1 MCTLCTVIVSNFPG
15 ACLSRVL
22 CTLCTLCTFMCFRRI
37 RMYLLN
43 SNNYPIHLFGEIS
56 RRGEI
61 SLKMTNIAL
70 VRALRIWVAQRMY
83 WHILPK
89 QGWSYI
95 LVKMSIF
102 WKFFFAFSNVKS
114 LSEYVVKILAL
125 KFEPK
130 KSYDKKTKFSLC
142 RNALIDPD
150 LAKHKSK
157 QKYVSTY
164 GELLKQR
171 PREGR

>member
-1 MCTLCTVIVSNFPG
+1 MAFIEKFWTIQPKQLWIMKVQIS
-15 ACLSRVL
+15 
-22 CTLCTLCTFMCFRRI
+22 I
-37 RMYLLN
+37 
-43 SNNYPIHLFGEIS
+43 YPFHLFGEIS

-114 LSEYVVKILAL
+114 LNEYVVKILAL

-130 KSYDKKTKFSLC
+130 KSYGKKSKFSLC
-142 RNALIDPD
+142 KNALIGPD
-150 LAKHKSK
+150 LEYRYTSIL
-157 QKYVSTY
+157 VTFNI
-164 GELLKQR
+164 GNFDLW
-171 PREGR
+171 

>member
-1 MCTLCTVIVSNFPG
+1 MAPLKNLWLKTRKIANKFGNL
-15 ACLSRVL
+15 
-22 CTLCTLCTFMCFRRI
+22 RI
-37 RMYLLN
+37 WKFENLAKALN
-43 SNNYPIHLFGEIS
+43 EHNIIYKYPIHLFGEIS

-125 KFEPK
+125 KFESK
-130 KSYDKKTKFSLC
+130 KSYGKK
-142 RNALIDPD
+142 
-150 LAKHKSK
+150 K
-157 QKYVSTY
+157 QIFTM
-164 GELLKQR
+164 
-171 PREGR
+171 

>member
-1 MCTLCTVIVSNFPG
+1 MFVYIVSCRFSGTP
-15 ACLSRVL
+15 CLSFKLGFMLIARSKKSYDWISFLFSLL
-22 CTLCTLCTFMCFRRI
+22 C
-37 RMYLLN
+37 
-43 SNNYPIHLFGEIS
+43 NYPIHLFGEIS

-130 KSYDKKTKFSLC
+130 KSYGKKSKFSIC
-142 RNALIDPD
+142 KNALIGPV
-150 LAKHKSK
+150 L
-157 QKYVSTY
+157 
-164 GELLKQR
+164 E
-171 PREGR
+171 